1 MAYFTVQPTAHG
13 KTPRI
18 EEWSERAALVYRKEI
33 LEDLGCEEEDMFMV
47 TESAVSWG
55 SSVSG

>member
-55 SSVSG
+55 SSMSG